1 MKKLLVALSLPLLAL
16 SGCMTI
22 DPLTGEQKMTATS
35 KNAATG
41 AAIGGILGMAL
52 SKEDRKKGAIIGAGI
67 GALSGA
73 AVGSYM
79 DRQEQELRDSL
90 EGTGVTVSRVG
101 DDLILNMPS
110 NVTFATNESGLRDQ
124 FVRTLEGVVVVLEE
138 YDSTLITIE
147 GHTDSTGAASYN
159 QTLSE
164 QRAMSVATFLN
175 QQGVQL
181 ERIAAFGQGE
191 AEPLASNETPEGRAA
206 NRRVELRLEPLTLD

>member
-1 MKKLLVALSLPLLAL
+1 MKKILVSLTVPLAI

-22 DPLTGEQKMTATS
+22 DPLTNEEKMSATS
-35 KNAATG
+35 KNAITG

-52 SKEDRKKGAIIGAGI
+52 SKDDRKRGAIIGAGI

-79 DRQEQELRDSL
+79 DRQEQELRDRL
-90 EGTGVTVSRVG
+90 EGTGVTVSRVNN
-101 DDLILNMPS
+101 DLILNMPS
-110 NVTFATNESGLRDQ
+110 NVTFDTNESVLRDH
-124 FVRTLEGVVVVLEE
+124 FIRTLEGVVVVLEE

-175 QQGVQL
+175 QNGVQL
-181 ERIAAFGQGE
+181 ERIAAFGRGE
-191 AEPLASNETPEGRAA
+191 TEPLASNETPEGRSA